1 MKRVASNV
9 ALQTVLYII
18 GGLQK
23 IRVIDYE
30 NGYEASVRGKHKE
43 IFRGQ
48 YKDRRYDTFN
58 FWQERAAVRNIQPR
72 GDELIIGICTA
83 DDIF

>member
-1 MKRVASNV
+1 MKRIANSV
-9 ALQTVLYII
+9 ALRTILYIT

-30 NGYEASVRGKHKE
+30 NEYEAQVRGKGKD

-48 YKDRRYDTFN
+48 YKDANFETFSYKH
-58 FWQERAAVRNIQPR
+58 ERAAVRSIEPD
-72 GDELIIGICTA
+72 GDELVIGICTA
-83 DDIF
+83 ADTY

>member
-1 MKRVASNV
+1 MKRVANNV

-30 NGYEASVRGKHKE
+30 NEYEASVRGKHKE

-48 YKDRRYDTFN
+48 YKDKSFDTFN
-58 FWQERAAVRNIQPR
+58 FKQERAAVRSIQPD

-83 DDIF
+83 RDTY